1 MQKLCFANEELRNK
15 FFAHVSPLEGRLF
28 VQTMAGLEPGV
39 YKERYP
45 RVGVSLRGACVALEF
60 HVNQN
65 QELDIEKVTVL
76 HYGGLKGLRWSAW
89 GLMEQFW
96 CKLLRLIRIKG
107 E

>member
-45 RVGVSLRGACVALEF
+45 RKGWCQFTWCVCCLGISCQPESRARYWESYRTALWRTKRIALVCLGINGA
-60 HVNQN
+60 
-65 QELDIEKVTVL
+65 VL
-76 HYGGLKGLRWSAW
+76 VQTPEAHKN
-89 GLMEQFW
+89 
-96 CKLLRLIRIKG
+96 
-107 E
+107 